1 MRISDWSSDV
11 CSSDL
16 LSPARYRVEAEGLM
30 PVDGAD
36 AIAAAVEPIEQRV
49 DLGMVDRTMF
59 GVGHQ
64 ILLADIGDVGGIVA
78 FGEQVV
84 IGMFLRRADRFR
96 DRFLPFV
103 AVRKDRTHITTAPST
118 I

>member
-1 MRISDWSSDV
+1 
-11 CSSDL
+11 
-16 LSPARYRVEAEGLM
+16 M

-84 IGMFLRRADRFR
+84 IGLFLRRADRFR
-96 DRFLPFV
+96 DRVIPFV
-103 AVRKDRTHITTAPST
+103 AVRKDRIDVEDDAAEIDRKSTRMNSSNKCTSRMPSSAGKKKH
-118 I
+118 